1 MHISCMLTMLMVV
14 LMMSSSS
21 SVRPLSPLQS
31 PSSLIFH
38 TEHVGAKEQPAA
50 IEEEDYGNWNPTP
63 YIGGGVGA
71 PIPHGEV

>member
-21 SVRPLSPLQS
+21 SVQPIPPLPST
-31 PSSLIFH
+31 SSLVFH
-38 TEHVGAKEQPAA
+38 IEHAGEKEQPAA
-50 IEEEDYGNWNPTP
+50 MEEEDYGNWNPTP